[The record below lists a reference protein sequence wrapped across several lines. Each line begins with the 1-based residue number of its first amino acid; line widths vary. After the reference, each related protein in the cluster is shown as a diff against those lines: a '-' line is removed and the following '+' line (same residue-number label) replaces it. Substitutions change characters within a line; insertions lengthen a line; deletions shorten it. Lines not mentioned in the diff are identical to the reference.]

1 MNLVSVMEQFN
12 VKSLI
17 FSSSATVYGTP
28 QYLPL
33 DEVCTPQYLPLNPLR
48 GSTPGPWTPQG
59 LYPEPLKVFT
69 PRPSQGLCS
78 WTHSGALRLRGCTA
92 EPLRDSTPGP
102 HQGLDPLRAVPLDPS
117 GAVPLDPSGAVSPQA
132 TRGMILEYC
141 ACGKHAK
148 FRTLAAALFLSDR
161 KVLQRFIEKWLLINF
176 LSDISPFR

>member
-1 MNLVSVMEQFN
+1 MNFIHFQVTFKNIIIFIKGFLKTIQTNVGGTMNLVSVMEQFN

-102 HQGLDPLRAVPLDPS
+102 HQGLDLI
-117 GAVPLDPSGAVSPQA
+117 
-132 TRGMILEYC
+132 RGW
-141 ACGKHAK
+141 
-148 FRTLAAALFLSDR
+148 T
-161 KVLQRFIEKWLLINF
+161 
-176 LSDISPFR
+176 P